1 VDRTDTTASV
11 EPFDAAAFKAQFP
24 ALCDPSLSYLDNAAT
39 SQLPQHVLDRLNG
52 FETRERANVHGGVHR
67 LARAALAAYEG
78 ARATLAR
85 YINAQRPEEVVFT
98 YGATSSINLAAHSFG
113 ELLQHGD
120 EVVLSV
126 LEHHSNLLPWQ
137 QLAKRRGVVLRFI
150 PVTPEGRMDLGQLD
164 RLVTQKCRL
173 VAVTHCSNVTG
184 TLTDVAPLVQA
195 ARAVGA
201 RVLLDGAQR
210 VPHGPIDVQAL
221 GVDFYALSGHKMF
234 APTGIGALWA
244 RLELLE
250 AMPPFMV
257 GGQMIREVTLEDSSF
272 ADPPRK
278 FEAGTPP
285 IAGAIGLG
293 AAAAW
298 LGRQD
303 WPAITANELR
313 LTGRMLDGLARTP
326 GARLVGPPGLDQRR
340 GVVSFQLEGHDTE
353 TICRLMDRHGVAL
366 RSGHHCAQP
375 LLRALGIDSTARAS
389 LAPYNT
395 DEDVDAFLTVL
406 DQVKGYAES

>member
-1 VDRTDTTASV
+1 V

-184 TLTDVAPLVQA
+184 TLTDVAPIVQA

-278 FEAGTPP
+278 FEAGTPPIEAGTPP